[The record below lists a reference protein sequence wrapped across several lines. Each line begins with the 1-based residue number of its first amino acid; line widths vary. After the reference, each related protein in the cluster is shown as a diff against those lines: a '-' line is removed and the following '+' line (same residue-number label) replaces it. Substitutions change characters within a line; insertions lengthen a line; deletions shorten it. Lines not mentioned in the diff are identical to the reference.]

1 MVATFEFLYD
11 FISPYSYLAFTQL
24 EGVAQKAGIPVLY
37 RPVFLSG
44 IFKETGNRP
53 PIEVAAKAAYLP
65 KDVQDWASDY
75 GVPMTFPATFPFNSI
90 KALRGALVAEA
101 EGKLAAYS
109 RLVFDAAWAEGKDVS
124 KPEVL
129 AQLVAGLGLEGDK
142 FLARIEEEQVKE
154 ELKRRTS
161 EAVGRGVFG
170 LPTFFV
176 DGELFWGN
184 DRLALLE
191 RRFFKTK

>member
-1 MVATFEFLYD
+1 MVATFDFLYD
-11 FISPYSYLAFTQL
+11 FISPYSYLAATRL
-24 EGVAQKAGIPVLY
+24 AGIAQRAGVPVTY
-37 RPVFLSG
+37 RPVFLAG

-53 PIEVAAKAAYLP
+53 PLEVAAKAAYLP
-65 KDVQDWASDY
+65 KDLQDWASYY
-75 GVPMTFPATFPFNSI
+75 GVPMKLPAAFPFSSI

-101 EGKLAAYS
+101 EGKLTAFTH
-109 RLVFDAAWAEGKDVS
+109 RVFDAVWAEGRDVS
-124 KPEVL
+124 RPEVL
-129 AQLVAGLGLEGDK
+129 AELAAELGLEGDK

-170 LPTFFV
+170 LPAFFV

-184 DRLALLE
+184 DRLVLVE
-191 RRFFKTK
+191 RRLLDKK

>member
-11 FISPYSYLAFTQL
+11 FISPYSYLASTRL
-24 EGVAQKAGIPVLY
+24 AGIAQKAGIPVTY
-37 RPVFLSG
+37 RPVFLGG

-53 PIEVAAKAAYLP
+53 PLEVAAKAAYLP
-65 KDVQDWASDY
+65 KDVQDWASYY
-75 GVPMTFPATFPFNSI
+75 GVPIMFPASFPFSSI

-101 EGKLAAYS
+101 EGKLAAYT
-109 RLVFDAAWAEGKDVS
+109 RRVFDAVWAEGGDVS
-124 KPEVL
+124 RPEVL
-129 AQLVAGLGLEGDK
+129 AQLVEGLGLEGDK
-142 FLARIEEEQVKE
+142 FMARIEEEQVKE

-184 DRLALLE
+184 DRLVLVE
-191 RRFFKTK
+191 TRFFKKK